1 MTMRTFMGLC
11 AALAFAVGS
20 TAVHAIKIIDATG
33 EAPATDGHNSVTY
46 AMETLLKGDDNV
58 QAADDEDDKTT
69 YYKVVRPHIFAAP
82 AGIAASAAD
91 TYLVTYSLEG
101 MVFSGNATIIG
112 TASGALDL
120 IAGGTAGHNMAVFR
134 TGATD
139 TVAATAVIEMQATV
153 AVSAGGGSIT
163 RTVLNRSL
171 EGIPGVDASE
181 TDTAMGIIKFAPAL
195 NEMVVKASPAPE
207 AKAAAGFM
215 KFDSDVL
222 RVSLGTVVLGV
233 VDDPANLRD
242 AQGAD
247 SNADLIDALGDITA
261 AARAADTDPITNPVT
276 FSGDFSFA
284 KTVAL
289 GVGSCEGTLTEIRK
303 SEGTGGDM
311 MLLNETMPMEALTF
325 GADAAPTVDDGGPD
339 GDGNSANDD
348 TPFHLCVEV
357 DGMKEIPETPADNP
371 FQVMAMYKGMVDNDG
386 EVTAAHV
393 PMGDEHDLASIGRDG
408 ASFSIPYLT
417 VNEHYNQRVILVNR
431 GAEAKYTFGN
441 FQAAGDGMA
450 SAGPMATGQ
459 LPTGQTV
466 LRSTAIVDVD
476 GGNVASATLSVVT
489 DQANIS
495 AAIQQRHL
503 MEGTVD
509 TVYLD

>member
-20 TAVHAIKIIDATG
+20 TAVHAVKIIDTTG
-33 EAPATDGHNSVTY
+33 ASPGTEGHDSVTY
-46 AMETLLKGDDNV
+46 AMETLLKGDANV
-58 QAADDEDDKTT
+58 VAANDEDDKTA
-69 YYKVVRPHIFAAP
+69 YYKIVRSHIFAAP
-82 AGIAASAAD
+82 AGIAASPGD
-91 TYLVTYSLEG
+91 NYLVTYRLEG
-101 MVFSGNATIIG
+101 MVFSGAATITPSAQFSLI
-112 TASGALDL
+112 SG
-120 IAGGTAGHNMAVFR
+120 GSAGHTTAVFR
-134 TGATD
+134 TTALGA
-139 TVAATAVIEMQATV
+139 VAATAVIEMQATV
-153 AVSAGGGSIT
+153 AVSEGGGSIT

-181 TDTAMGIIKFAPAL
+181 SHTAMGIIKFAPAL

-215 KFDSDVL
+215 KFGVDPDVL

-233 VDDPANLRD
+233 VDSPENLRD

-261 AARAADTDPITNPVT
+261 AARVADTDPITNRVT

-289 GVGSCEGTLTEIRK
+289 GVGGCAGTLTEIRK
-303 SEGTGGDM
+303 SEGTGDDM

-325 GADAAPTVDDGGPD
+325 GADAAPTVDGLDD
-339 GDGNSANDD
+339 DGNQANDD

-371 FQVMAMYKGMVDNDG
+371 FQVMATYKGMVDNDG
-386 EVTAAHV
+386 EVIAAHV
-393 PMGDEHDLASIGRDG
+393 PMGDDHDLASIGRDG

-417 VNEHYNQRVILVNR
+417 VNDAYNQRIILVNR
-431 GAEAKYTFGN
+431 GSEAKYTFGN
-441 FQAAGDGMA
+441 FQAAGDGIA

-466 LRSTAIVDVD
+466 LRSTAIVEVA
-476 GGNVASATLSVVT
+476 GGNVASATLSIVT